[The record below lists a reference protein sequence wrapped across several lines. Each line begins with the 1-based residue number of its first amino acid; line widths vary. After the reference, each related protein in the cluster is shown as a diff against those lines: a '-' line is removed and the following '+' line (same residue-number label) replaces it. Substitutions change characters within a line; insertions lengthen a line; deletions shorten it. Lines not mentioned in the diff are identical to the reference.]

1 MNTKKHIPLKSGGI
15 DISDILPKSGGK
27 PAFTER
33 NQGRILDFYVLGEI
47 ESPDEYAEW
56 FDMIRN
62 CGQNDIVRIHFN
74 SQGGDLFTAIQF
86 MRVLRE
92 CQGMTIAS
100 AEGACMSA
108 ATLIFLSC
116 DSFEVS
122 AHTSFMI
129 HNYSGGT
136 FGKGGEMMDQLTF
149 ESKWAETL
157 FNDAYTDFLTPSEI
171 TSVLKGQDM
180 WMSADQVIERLNTR
194 QELKKAAEEAAKA
207 EKPVETH
214 ASR

>member
-1 MNTKKHIPLKSGGI
+1 MNTKKHTASKSSF
-15 DISDILPKSGGK
+15 DISELLPMKSDGK
-27 PAFTER
+27 PAYTER
-33 NQGRILDFYVLGEI
+33 NQGRILDFYILGEI
-47 ESPDEYAEW
+47 EHPEEYADW
-56 FDMIRN
+56 FDTIRN
-62 CGQNDIVRIHFN
+62 CGLNDIVRIHFN

-157 FNDAYTDFLTPSEI
+157 FNDAYTGFLTPSEI

-180 WMSADQVIERLNTR
+180 WMSADQVIERLNAR